1 MMLSRNHPSAP
12 GRNRRFTLIE
22 LLVVIAII
30 AILASMLLPALRQA
44 QLKGKHGRWLG
55 FKSNMRG
62 DGNLRIFFTF
72 EEGKGNIVQ
81 NLAVGDV
88 SNPDDRSD
96 TLEGTRV
103 DSGAQWYADGGR
115 WQCKPAIHN
124 TGNGRFRIYGWK
136 GIQGTKSRSV
146 AAWIRCYTQGEYPI
160 AAWGPDSPSKKWIF
174 RVQTNNGQ
182 KGAIRVE
189 VNGGY
194 RVGKTDVCDGKWHHV
209 ACTWE
214 DDGSPNV
221 SDVKLYVDGENDG
234 ASATGSK
241 SIDTGAWQNDTH
253 ILDDQSNR
261 RFRGEMDE
269 VMIFGRALAAEDVK
283 AIYQMGMP

>member
-1 MMLSRNHPSAP
+1 MLPCTTPPHRGKPP
-12 GRNRRFTLIE
+12 LFTLIE

-62 DGNLRIFFTF
+62 DGNLRVFFTF
-72 EEGKGNIVQ
+72 EEGKGDILN

-96 TLEGTRV
+96 TLEGSRE
-103 DSGAQWYADGGR
+103 DPGAQWYADGGR
-115 WQCKPAIHN
+115 WECKPAIHN
-124 TGNGRFRIYGWK
+124 TGNGRFRVRGWK
-136 GIQGTKSRSV
+136 GIEGTGSRTC
-146 AAWIRCYTQGEYPI
+146 AAWVKVPSQGNYGLI
-160 AAWGPDSPSKKWIF
+160 SWGNNVGGQKWVF
-174 RVQTNNGQ
+174 RVQTSNGQ
-182 KGAIRVE
+182 AGAIRVE

-194 RVGKTDVCDGKWHHV
+194 KVGSTDICDNKWHHV
-209 ACTWE
+209 AATWT

-221 SDVKLYVDGENDG
+221 NDAKLYVDGENDG
-234 ASATGSK
+234 SSATQGK
-241 SIDTGAWQNDTH
+241 AMDTGQWQYDTH
-253 ILDDQSNR
+253 ILNDHNSN

-269 VMIFGRALAAEDVK
+269 AMIFGRALPAEDVK